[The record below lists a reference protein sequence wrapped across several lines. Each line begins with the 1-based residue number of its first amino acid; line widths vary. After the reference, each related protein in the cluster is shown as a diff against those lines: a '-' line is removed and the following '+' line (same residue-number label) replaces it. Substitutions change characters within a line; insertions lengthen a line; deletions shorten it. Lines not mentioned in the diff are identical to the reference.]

1 MSKYINPYTDFGFK
15 RLFGTEG
22 NKDLLVDFLN
32 CLMPAKHQI
41 TELNFKNVEQ
51 PVESRAERK
60 AIDDVLCKGANGD
73 LFIVKIQ
80 KAKLNFFRSK
90 PLFYINL
97 QCKSQ
102 LLNDDLNLDLL
113 PVYHIAILDFP
124 FNEQEE
130 IRKFDPNARLRDED
144 GFVFYDKLG
153 FRFLQMPFFNKKE
166 DELVTHYDKWCY
178 FLKHLETFDD
188 IPQILNEPLFDKAF
202 KIAAL
207 AAMNPKEREE
217 YQQSKLVYSE
227 LKAVVDTSIEDGREK
242 GREEGREEGIEIGIP
257 QGELIKAR
265 KIAKGMKLKGY
276 SLDEIAELTNLS
288 KEEIE
293 KL

>member
-41 TELNFKNVEQ
+41 IELNFRNVEQ
-51 PVESRAERK
+51 PFDSRAERK

-73 LFIVKIQ
+73 LFIVKMQ

-97 QCKSQ
+97 QGKSQ
-102 LLNDDLNLDLL
+102 VLNDDLNLDLL

-130 IRKFDPNARLRDED
+130 IRKFDPNARLLNED
-144 GFVFYDKLG
+144 GFIFYEKLG

-178 FLKHLETFDD
+178 FLKHLENFDK
-188 IPQILNEPLFDKAF
+188 IPDILNDPIFDKAF
-202 KIAAL
+202 KTAEL
-207 AAMNPKEREE
+207 DTMSHKEWEV
-217 YQQSKLVYSE
+217 YQRSKLVYLE
-227 LKAVVDTSIEDGREK
+227 LKAVIDTAK
-242 GREEGREEGIEIGIP
+242 EEGREIGIK
-257 QGELIKAR
+257 QGIAQWLSESELIKAS
-265 KIAKGMKLKGY
+265 KIANEMK
-276 SLDEIAELTNLS
+276 DEGETMVRITKYTKLS
-288 KEEIE
+288 KEDIE

>member
-41 TELNFKNVEQ
+41 TELNFRNVEQ
-51 PVESRAERK
+51 PGGIATDRK
-60 AIDDVLCKGANGD
+60 AFYDIYCQSANGD
-73 LFIVKIQ
+73 RFIVEMQ
-80 KAKLNFFRSK
+80 KAKVKYFKDRA
-90 PLFYINL
+90 LFYITFPINE
-97 QCKSQ
+97 QAQRGDWDFK
-102 LLNDDLNLDLL
+102 LL
-113 PVYHIAILDFP
+113 PIYYIAILDFP
-124 FNEQEE
+124 YDEHEE
-130 IRKFDPNARLRDED
+130 IRKFDRNVQLRDED

-178 FLKHLETFDD
+178 FLKHLETFYD

-242 GREEGREEGIEIGIP
+242 GREEGIEIGIP

>member
-41 TELNFKNVEQ
+41 TELNFRNVEQ
-51 PVESRAERK
+51 PFESRAERK
-60 AIDDVLCKGANGD
+60 AIDDVLCKGTNED

-97 QCKSQ
+97 QGKSHT
-102 LLNDDLNLDLL
+102 LNDDLDFDLL
-113 PVYHIAILDFP
+113 QVYHIAILDFP

-130 IRKFDPNARLRDED
+130 IRKFDPNASFRDED
-144 GFVFYDKLG
+144 GFVFYEKLG

-178 FLKHLETFDD
+178 FLKHLENFDD
-188 IPQILNEPLFDKAF
+188 IPQILDEPVFAKAF
-202 KIAAL
+202 KTAEL
-207 AAMNPKEREE
+207 DTMPHKEWEV
-217 YQQSKLVYSE
+217 YQRSKLVYLE
-227 LKAVVDTSIEDGREK
+227 LKAVMDTAKEDGMK
-242 GREEGREEGIEIGIP
+242 IGIL
-257 QGELIKAR
+257 QGKTLR
-265 KIAKGMKLKGY
+265 IAKGMKDKGEPIDIIIDY
-276 SLDEIAELTNLS
+276 TKLS